1 MCPAGDFMVIFMTI
15 QWSKM
20 LRILQRGTVQM
31 KWLRIYVTFLRALA
45 MMYMY
50 IYTDR
55 YRIYNWMEYVYT
67 VIHPMHVLAMM
78 YPHADKS

>member
-31 KWLRIYVTFLRALA
+31 KWLRIYVTFLLALA

-50 IYTDR
+50 IY
-55 YRIYNWMEYVYT
+55 IYIQIDTEY
-67 VIHPMHVLAMM
+67 IIGWNM
-78 YPHADKS
+78 YIL